1 MFSESVKSLFKTTN
15 LIYLLIALILL
26 FSCIYAFQV
35 YFAPQQKNNFKT
47 NNEISNFQNNSND
60 KSVDLLLFYADWCPH
75 CKTAKPEWNAIKDEY
90 DGKTLHGY
98 TLVFKDINCTD
109 NNNAEVNRMTSQYGV
124 EGYPTIKLIKDG
136 QVIEFDAKPT
146 RSSLKQFIQTV
157 IVP

>member
-1 MFSESVKSLFKTTN
+1 MFFQNVKSLFKTTN
-15 LIYLLIALILL
+15 LIYLLVVLILIA
-26 FSCIYAFQV
+26 SCVYTFNV
-35 YFAPQQKNNFKT
+35 YFAPQQKTNYKP

-60 KSVDLLLFYADWCPH
+60 KTADLMFFYADWCPH

-90 DGKTLHGY
+90 DGKTLNGY
-98 TLVFKDINCTD
+98 TLIFEDINCSD
-109 NNNAEVNRMTSQYGV
+109 NNNADVNRLTSQYGV
-124 EGYPTIKLIKDG
+124 EGYPTIKLVKDG